1 MAATT
6 CPGRNISRRVRL
18 AVAPTPSHSLVN
30 TRDTHT
36 VSKAQTRQAQHAG
49 DIRADTVLAGGGFH
63 AAPRPSS
70 RCVDPSPQLLKLRAV
85 ENDDIEIM
93 AA

>member
-1 MAATT
+1 MQHGRDDLPGQEYLTESAT
-6 CPGRNISRRVRL
+6 CRCAY
-18 AVAPTPSHSLVN
+18 AVTFIGK
-30 TRDTHT
+30 HT
-36 VSKAQTRQAQHAG
+36 AQTRQAQHAG